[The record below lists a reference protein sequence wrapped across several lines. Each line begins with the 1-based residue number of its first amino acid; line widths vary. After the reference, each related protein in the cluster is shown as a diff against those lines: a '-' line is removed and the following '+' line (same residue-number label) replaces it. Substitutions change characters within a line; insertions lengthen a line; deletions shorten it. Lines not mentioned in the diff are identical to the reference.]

1 MRAPLP
7 GADPVHVDDAI
18 KTRRSH
24 KLFNG
29 TPVAATTVRELLELA
44 IWAPNHKR
52 TEPWRFAVARGP
64 RLAELADASAA
75 MLAPLGDKAQGKIDK
90 TRAMLQSAGAVIAVS
105 QVRSPQ
111 DPERDREDYAAVAC
125 AIEHVML
132 GAVARDL
139 VSYWTTSGA
148 LIGKALS
155 PFWQVGPGEDLVGAV
170 VIGGPLLT
178 MPAMRIRSV
187 DDVTRWL

>member
-1 MRAPLP
+1 M
-7 GADPVHVDDAI
+7 HVDDAI

-24 KLFNG
+24 KLFDG
-29 TPVAATTVRELLELA
+29 TPVPATTVRELLELA

-64 RLAELADASAA
+64 RLADLAQASAA
-75 MLAPLGDKAQGKIDK
+75 VMAPLGEKAAGKIEK
-90 TRAMLQSAGAVIAVS
+90 TRTMLQGAGAVIAVS
-105 QVRSPQ
+105 YVRSPG

-125 AIEHVML
+125 AIQNVML
-132 GAVARDL
+132 GVVARGL

-148 LIGKALS
+148 LIGPGLHG
-155 PFWQVGPGEDLVGAV
+155 FWQLPAGEDLVGAI
-170 VIGGPLLT
+170 VIGGAQVA
-178 MPAMRIRSV
+178 MPAMRQRSV